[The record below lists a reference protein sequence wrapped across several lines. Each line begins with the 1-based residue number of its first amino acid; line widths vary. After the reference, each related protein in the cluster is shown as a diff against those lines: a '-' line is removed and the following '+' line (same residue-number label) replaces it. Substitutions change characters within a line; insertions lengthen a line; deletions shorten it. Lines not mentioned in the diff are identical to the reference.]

1 MTRHTI
7 LFSFL
12 AVSLA
17 ALSLSMAPRQGV
29 PTPDSG
35 TMETSAAVPSFSVH
49 ALTGVSFHTIAVG
62 Y

>member
-12 AVSLA
+12 AISLA
-17 ALSLSMAPRQGV
+17 AFSLSMAPRHL
-29 PTPDSG
+29 P
-35 TMETSAAVPSFSVH
+35 APSVVATAYVAPGH
-49 ALTGVSFHTIAVG
+49 ALTGVSFRAMSVG

>member
-17 ALSLSMAPRQGV
+17 VLSLSMAPRQ
-29 PTPDSG
+29 
-35 TMETSAAVPSFSVH
+35 AVPIADSLGITTSVAVQTSPIH
-49 ALTGVSFHTIAVG
+49 ALTGVSFYAIAVN

>member
-12 AVSLA
+12 AISLA
-17 ALSLSMAPRQGV
+17 ALSLSMAPRQV
-29 PTPDSG
+29 PT
-35 TMETSAAVPSFSVH
+35 TSSIAAAYAAPGH
-49 ALTGVSFHTIAVG
+49 ALTGVSFRAMSVG

>member
-17 ALSLSMAPRQGV
+17 ALSLLMAPRQV
-29 PTPDSG
+29 PTTPSV
-35 TMETSAAVPSFSVH
+35 TTAYAAPGH
-49 ALTGVSFHTIAVG
+49 ALTGVSFRAMSVG

>member
-17 ALSLSMAPRQGV
+17 ILSLSMAPREI
-29 PTPDSG
+29 P
-35 TMETSAAVPSFSVH
+35 APSTASVALAPGH
-49 ALTGVSFHTIAVG
+49 ALTGVSFRTISVG

>member
-12 AVSLA
+12 AISLA
-17 ALSLSMAPRQGV
+17 ALSLSMAPRQV
-29 PTPDSG
+29 PAMSPV
-35 TMETSAAVPSFSVH
+35 AAAYAAPGH
-49 ALTGVSFHTIAVG
+49 ALTGVSFRTMSVC

>member
-17 ALSLSMAPRQGV
+17 ALSLSMAPRQVV
-29 PTPDSG
+29 PPSDSPAIVAPAMAQTG
-35 TMETSAAVPSFSVH
+35 PMH